1 LPSDLTA
8 SKIALRAPM
17 RARRRRLSLAH
28 PHAAA
33 RAADLFPEKRL
44 TVFAVAAG
52 YHPIGSEL
60 SCAPLLAR
68 LRAAGAAIALPVS
81 LDPAAPLIFR
91 AADGVGGFVSDA
103 LGIAS
108 PPPSARLLT
117 PDLVIVPV
125 LAFDLTGRRLGQGR
139 GCYDRTLEAL
149 RMGGPIFA
157 VGLAYA
163 GQKVERVPAAAHDQG
178 LDAVLTETGY
188 IEF

>member
-1 LPSDLTA
+1 MPSDLTA
-8 SKIALRAPM
+8 SKIALRASM
-17 RARRRRLSLAH
+17 RRKRRGLDAAH

-33 RAADLFPEKRL
+33 SAADLFPEKRL
-44 TVFAVAAG
+44 KAFAVVAG

-68 LRAAGAAIALPVS
+68 LRAGGATIALPVAV
-81 LDPAAPLIFR
+81 DPAAPLIFR
-91 AADGVGGFVSDA
+91 SADGAGEFVADA

-108 PPPSARLLT
+108 PPPTARRLM

-125 LAFDLTGRRLGQGR
+125 LAFDLTGARLGQGL
-139 GCYDRTLEAL
+139 GCYDRTLQAL
-149 RMGGPIFA
+149 RMAGPVFA
-157 VGLAYA
+157 LGLAYA
-163 GQKVERVPAAAHDQG
+163 GQAVERVPVTADDQR